1 MRYPVIL
8 LATVMAGFVI
18 GCSKS
23 NSSKGGS
30 GGTSGGDTSGTS
42 RGGTSGGSGSL
53 AFAGFEYEGS
63 MTELS
68 RQWQKPILVHFNAD
82 STVIDYAFFYLAVTG
97 YQYTLQDSLTGKILQ
112 IGTGTGGGP
121 SVTVYFKDIADT
133 QVYNFSPDLSGL
145 TGGSNGLAANQ
156 FYFSGLTRITKT
168 AASLAGSFWTCDSS
182 TENNATKGSPWYPD
196 INGTQFGSNSFC
208 TYFRNGGTAEIGVV
222 PNQTAVTFEYF
233 QYGSRVYFYG
243 YNELHPEGI
252 PYWGIISND
261 GNIIN
266 ADTQDF
272 SAARVPIYGQ
282 TDDYYGDAGNPP
294 VMHRRTN

>member
-1 MRYPVIL
+1 V
-8 LATVMAGFVI
+8 VMVGFVI

-23 NSSKGGS
+23 NSSKKGS
-30 GGTSGGDTSGTS
+30 GGTAGGDTSAT
-42 RGGTSGGSGSL
+42 SGSL

-97 YQYTLQDSLTGKILQ
+97 YQYTLQDSLIGKIIQ
-112 IGTGTGGGP
+112 MGTASGGGP

-156 FYFSGLTRITKT
+156 FYFSGLTKITT
-168 AASLAGSFWTCDSS
+168 PAASLAVSFWTCDSS

-208 TYFRNGGTAEIGVV
+208 TYFRNGGTAEVGVV

-243 YNELHPEGI
+243 YNEMRPEGI

-261 GNIIN
+261 GNTIY
-266 ADTQDF
+266 ADTEDF
-272 SAARVPIYGQ
+272 TQARVPVYGQ

-294 VMHRRTN
+294 VMHRNNLN

>member
-1 MRYPVIL
+1 MRYPVLL
-8 LATVMAGFVI
+8 LATAMVSLVI

-30 GGTSGGDTSGTS
+30 GGGSGGGTT
-42 RGGTSGGSGSL
+42 GGKVGGL
-53 AFAGFEYEGS
+53 AIANNEYQGF

-68 RQWQKPILVHFNAD
+68 REWQKPILVHFNAD
-82 STVIDYAFFYLAVTG
+82 STVIDYSFFYLAVTG
-97 YQYTLQDSLTGKILQ
+97 YNYFLQDSLTGKIIQ
-112 IGTGTGGGP
+112 MGTGTGGGP
-121 SVTVYFKDIADT
+121 TVTVYFKDIADT

-156 FYFSGLTRITKT
+156 FYFSGLTRITKP

-182 TENNATKGSPWYPD
+182 TENNATKGSQWYPD

-208 TYFRNGGTAEIGVV
+208 TYLRNGGQAEIGVV

-243 YNELHPEGI
+243 YNEETPQAI

-261 GNIIN
+261 GNTIN
-266 ADTQDF
+266 ADTEDF
-272 SAARVPIYGQ
+272 TYGRVPTYVQ
-282 TDDYYGDAGNPP
+282 TFDYYGEAGNPP
-294 VMHRRTN
+294 VMHRRTTN